1 MVVLLAVELSVSCIP
16 TVEGPSFERSA
27 QRRLSC
33 RLSHQPTMQSDSN
46 FAVAVGFDGMLDL
59 LDDEVADDM
68 LPAEELALPGGPLRD
83 ESIFMRAGL
92 NEEKRDFEW
101 TESLALQLPKPED
114 IPSFEE
120 EEASPEDSAPSPGL
134 EAGAAAPQP
143 PSSTGSGT

>member
-1 MVVLLAVELSVSCIP
+1 
-16 TVEGPSFERSA
+16 
-27 QRRLSC
+27 
-33 RLSHQPTMQSDSN
+33 MQSDSN

-59 LDDEVADDM
+59 IDDEVADDR
-68 LPAEELALPGGPLRD
+68 LPAEELSLPGGPLRD

-120 EEASPEDSAPSPGL
+120 EVSPEDAAPSPGL
-134 EAGAAAPQP
+134 EASAAAPQP
-143 PSSTGSGT
+143 PSSTGSRT